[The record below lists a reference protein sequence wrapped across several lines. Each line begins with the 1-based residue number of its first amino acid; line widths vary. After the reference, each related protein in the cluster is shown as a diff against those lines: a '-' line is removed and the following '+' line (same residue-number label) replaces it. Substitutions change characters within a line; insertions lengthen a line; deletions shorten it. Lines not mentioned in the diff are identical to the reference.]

1 MDYTQIIVSVLSLIV
16 AVLTGVLVPYLKQK
30 YGETKIA
37 QTQQYVDIA
46 VRAAEQLFKTEQAQE
61 KKHMLSTICLSTVSS
76 LIRLLLRT

>member
-1 MDYTQIIVSVLSLIV
+1 MDYTQIIVSVISLIV

-30 YGETKIA
+30 YGEAKIA

-61 KKHMLSTICLSTVSS
+61 KKAYVVN
-76 LIRLLLRT
+76 

>member
-1 MDYTQIIVSVLSLIV
+1 MDYTQIIVSVISLIV

-46 VRAAEQLFKTEQAQE
+46 VRAGE
-61 KKHMLSTICLSTVSS
+61 
-76 LIRLLLRT
+76 